1 MRILSFTGGAGA
13 MYCGSC
19 LRDNAL
25 AAELLARGHEVV
37 LTPVY
42 TPTRTDER
50 NVSGAHV
57 FFGGI
62 SVYLEQHAPL
72 FRYTPRLLD
81 KIWDSQWALRLATK
95 RQIKVDPQ
103 SLGELTVSMLR
114 GERGFQRKEIEKL
127 LRWLRQE
134 LRFDIVNLPYAL
146 LIGLAEPLKRVLNVP
161 ICCTLQ
167 GEDLFLDGLGEPYRS
182 QALDLIRH
190 AAVHV
195 DTFLPVSRYYF
206 DYMPRYLGV
215 PQSKMRVAPL
225 GINVEG
231 YSPRRHDRSDLFT
244 VGFFARVAPEK
255 GLHLLADGYRRFR
268 ARSSMNKARLT
279 VAGYLAPEHAAYLD
293 GVRQQLDAAGLGS
306 EFEYRGELDR
316 AGKIDF
322 LQSLDVM
329 SVPATYDEPK
339 GMFLLEAMAVGVP
352 VVQPR
357 RGAFPEI
364 LETTGGGILVD
375 RDDPDA
381 LAEGLERLQK
391 DRALAASLGEAAAR
405 GVRAHYTAGHMAETV
420 EQIYRETID
429 RQQTAA
435 V

>member
-1 MRILSFTGGAGA
+1 M
-13 MYCGSC
+13 
-19 LRDNAL
+19 
-25 AAELLARGHEVV
+25 
-37 LTPVY
+37 
-42 TPTRTDER
+42 
-50 NVSGAHV
+50 
-57 FFGGI
+57 
-62 SVYLEQHAPL
+62 
-72 FRYTPRLLD
+72 
-81 KIWDSQWALRLATK
+81 
-95 RQIKVDPQ
+95 
-103 SLGELTVSMLR
+103 
-114 GERGFQRKEIEKL
+114 
-127 LRWLRQE
+127 
-134 LRFDIVNLPYAL
+134 
-146 LIGLAEPLKRVLNVP
+146 LIGLAEPLKRALNVP

-167 GEDLFLDGLGEPYRS
+167 GEISSSTALASRIDRRRS
-182 QALDLIRH
+182 ISFVTLPSTSTRFYQSAATTLI
-190 AAVHV
+190 
-195 DTFLPVSRYYF
+195 
-206 DYMPRYLGV
+206 MPRCLGV

-225 GINVEG
+225 GINVG
-231 YSPRRHDRSDLFT
+231 TPRRHDRSDVFT
-244 VGFFARVAPEK
+244 VGFSQVAPEK

-329 SVPATYDEPK
+329 SVPASYDEPK

-391 DRALAASLGEAAAR
+391 DRALAASLGR
-405 GVRAHYTAGHMAETV
+405 PPPGVRAHYTAGHMAETV
-420 EQIYRETID
+420 SRFTARRSIVNRPRRLARSIVTETATCSPRRTSSSHI
-429 RQQTAA
+429 RRRAA
-435 V
+435 HAILNGISLTLNR